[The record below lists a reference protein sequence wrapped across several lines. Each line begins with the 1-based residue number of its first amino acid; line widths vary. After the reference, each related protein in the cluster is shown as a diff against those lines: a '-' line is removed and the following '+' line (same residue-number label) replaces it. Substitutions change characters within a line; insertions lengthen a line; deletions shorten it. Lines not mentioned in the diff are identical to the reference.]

1 MENLGAGQAIL
12 EVEAVTKDYRLGRTV
27 IRALRGVDLTVRRG
41 DFVSIVGPSGCGKT
55 TLLNIIGCIDKPT
68 SGRVFLDGEDV
79 STFDDDKEADTRLAK
94 IGFIFQSFNLVAVLN
109 IRENVEFPLILAKV
123 PRAERERRVDRLIE
137 LTGLEEFAA
146 HKPDELSGGQ
156 RQRVAIARALV
167 NGPSVVIADEPT
179 ANLDSATS
187 TTIMEA
193 MKRLNDEEGVTFI
206 FSTHNEL
213 IERYAKRVLTIMD
226 GAITGERR
234 GSGAGFR
241 GEGAGAGNALGAGAS
256 AAEAAT

>member
-1 MENLGAGQAIL
+1 MSTNTHDDLL
-12 EVEAVTKDYRLGRTV
+12 EVKGITKDYRLGKTV
-27 IRALRGVDLTVRRG
+27 IHALRGVDFSVAAG

-68 SGRVFLDGEDV
+68 SGSVSIAGVDV
-79 STFDDDKEADTRLAK
+79 STFDDDREADTRLSK
-94 IGFIFQSFNLVAVLN
+94 IGFIFQSFNLVGVLDV
-109 IRENVEFPLILAKV
+109 RENIEFPLLLAKV
-123 PRAERERRVDRLIE
+123 PKAERARRIDRLVE
-137 LTGLEEFAA
+137 LVGLEAFVK

-167 NGPSVVIADEPT
+167 NGPSMVIADEPT

-193 MKRLNDEEGVTFI
+193 MKRMNEEEKVTFI

-213 IERYAKRVLTIMD
+213 IEKYAKRVLSIKD
-226 GAITGERR
+226 GQITGERR
-234 GSGAGFR
+234 INGAG
-241 GEGAGAGNALGAGAS
+241 GSAGGAA
-256 AAEAAT
+256 